1 MSQKFGAFKSASL
14 KKQIIVTV
22 SLFILL
28 AVLVESIFAYASL
41 SSAYQ
46 TAVGESEA
54 SLDDLIKNETKSMI
68 NILQV
73 NYNSCKKANMPD
85 SEAKTYAENIV
96 RDARYDNGEGLGRG
110 YFWADEASGKCA
122 IHSNTSYEGLM
133 RLNNKDQK
141 GNYYIQNCI
150 AAGNKP
156 DDGFTDFW
164 FTKPGKKGNFQ
175 KRAYT
180 AKFEPY
186 GWYIS
191 TGNYTEDMEKVIA
204 PKLQAFEEK
213 KRAAILT
220 MLLCGLGV
228 LALCI
233 FIAFRVASQISRP
246 LQRIT
251 NRLNTLSQGDL
262 TSPVPQFTGE
272 NETAM
277 LSRAAGTTV
286 SALQGIIS
294 DIRENMERMARGDF
308 QIELTHD
315 YPGDTQPIRHSMK
328 VISSSLSS
336 TMSRIGEGSV
346 QVSEGADQVS
356 EGAQTL
362 SQGAT
367 EQAASVEELSA
378 SIQEIS
384 QQVQQNAEN
393 AQNADSL
400 TSGMGQKIESSSGEM
415 QQMMAAMTE
424 IKDSSSKIGKIIKA
438 VEEIA
443 FQTNILALNAA
454 VEAAHAGSAGS
465 GFAVVADEVRSLAG
479 KSAKAAKDTAA
490 LIESSAA
497 SVEKGTQIA
506 DSAAKSMKAVVG
518 DAQKVVDLVKQI
530 SGSSQEQATS
540 IEQINQGVEQISS
553 VVQNNSATAEE
564 SAASSEQLRQQ
575 AAVLQKLVGSF
586 HCAQQEN
593 EEEETYEE
601 SSIQSDGENY
611 AESPSGFCAAARTN

>member
-1 MSQKFGAFKSASL
+1 MSQQFKAFKSASL
-14 KKQIIVTV
+14 KKQVIGTV
-22 SLFILL
+22 SLLILL
-28 AVLVESIFAYASL
+28 AVLIESIFAYASL
-41 SSAYQ
+41 TTAYQ
-46 TAVGESEA
+46 AAVAETES
-54 SLDDLIKNETKSMI
+54 SLDDLVRNETKSLI

-73 NYNSCKKANMPD
+73 HYNYCKQAGTPE
-85 SEAKTYAENIV
+85 SEAKTSAEAIV
-96 RDARYDNGEGLGRG
+96 RDARYDNGEGAGKG
-110 YFWADEASGKCA
+110 YFWADEASGRCA
-122 IHSNTSYEGLM
+122 IHSNTSYQGLM
-133 RLNNKDQK
+133 RLDYKDQK

-156 DDGFTDFW
+156 DGGFTDFW
-164 FTKPGKKGNFQ
+164 FTKPGKSGTFQ

-191 TGNYTEDMEKVIA
+191 TGNYNEDMVKVIS

-213 KRAAILT
+213 KRLAVLT
-220 MLLCGLGV
+220 MVLCGIGV
-228 LALCI
+228 LALGI
-233 FIAFRVASQISRP
+233 LIAFRVAGHISRP
-246 LQRIT
+246 LQKIT
-251 NRLNTLSQGDL
+251 NRLNSISQGDL
-262 TSPVPQFTGE
+262 TSPVPQFSGE
-272 NETAM
+272 SETAM
-277 LSRAAGTTV
+277 LSRAAGKTV
-286 SALQGIIS
+286 STLQGIIS
-294 DIRENMERMARGDF
+294 DIRENMERMSRGDF
-308 QIELTHD
+308 EIELTHD

-328 VISSSLSS
+328 VIASSLSS
-336 TMSRIGEGSV
+336 TIDRIGKGSA
-346 QVSEGADQVS
+346 QVSDGADQVS

-384 QQVQQNAEN
+384 QRVQQNA
-393 AQNADSL
+393 QNAKDADAL
-400 TSGMGQKIESSSGEM
+400 ASGMGGKIESSSAEM

-424 IKDSSSKIGKIIKA
+424 IKDSSGKIGKIIKA

-454 VEAAHAGSAGS
+454 VEAAHAGSAGR

-490 LIESSAA
+490 LIQNSTA

-506 DSAAKSMKAVVG
+506 DSAAKSMKAVVD
-518 DAQKVVDLVKQI
+518 DAQKVVGLVKQI

-553 VVQNNSATAEE
+553 VVQNSSATAEE
-564 SAASSEQLRQQ
+564 SAAASEQLRQQ
-575 AAVLQKLVGSF
+575 AAVLQKLVDSF
-586 HCAQQEN
+586 HCAGQQK
-593 EEEETYEE
+593 
-601 SSIQSDGENY
+601 
-611 AESPSGFCAAARTN
+611 